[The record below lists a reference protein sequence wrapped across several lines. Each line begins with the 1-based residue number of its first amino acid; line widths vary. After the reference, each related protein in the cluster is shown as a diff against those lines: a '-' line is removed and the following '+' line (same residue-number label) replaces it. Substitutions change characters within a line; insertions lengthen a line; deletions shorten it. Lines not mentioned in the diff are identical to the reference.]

1 MQDDSMS
8 DRWLYASETHPGTRR
23 KNNED
28 AVLACPDLSLWAVA
42 DGMGGH
48 AAGDVASQAI
58 TEALAAAKPRVS
70 LAEMVDQI
78 DDLLCDVNHRLR
90 DHGQTHFRGR
100 TVGSTVVALLAGDDV
115 GVALWA
121 GDSRLYRLRH
131 GVLTQITRDHNP
143 IGDLL
148 DDGLIT
154 EQTALARETNVVT
167 RAVGGHGQLFLDV
180 AVFDICLGDTFLL
193 CTDGLYRE
201 LKHQQIRDL
210 LAAQVNVR
218 ECAAQL
224 VAQCLAHGARD
235 NVSVVVSRRE
245 R

>member
-1 MQDDSMS
+1 MM
-8 DRWLYASETHPGTRR
+8 DRWQYAFETHPGSRR

-28 AVLACPDLSLWAVA
+28 AVLACPELSLWAVA

-48 AAGDVASQAI
+48 AAGDLASQAI
-58 TEALAAAKPRVS
+58 TEALSAAKPRVS

-78 DDLLCDVNHRLR
+78 DDLLCEVNRQLH
-90 DHGQTHFRGR
+90 DHSLNHCNGR
-100 TVGSTVVALLAGDDV
+100 TVGSTVVTLLAGDQV

-154 EQTALARETNVVT
+154 IRTAQERETNVVT
-167 RAVGGHGQLFLDV
+167 RAVGGQGQLNLDV
-180 AVFDICLGDTFLL
+180 VVFDICLGDTFLL

-201 LKHQQIRDL
+201 LKHHQIRDL
-210 LAAQVNVR
+210 LSAETVR
-218 ECAAQL
+218 DCAAQL
-224 VAQCLAHGARD
+224 LDQCLARGARD